1 MILTIAVRNLL
12 HRPLRSITS
21 WLLLTCAS
29 GMLALLLLVQ
39 AQAGRQF
46 EQNVA
51 GIDMVLGAKGSP
63 LQLILSSV
71 YHIDAPTGNIPLRE
85 AQPWMQH
92 PMVRAAIPLSL
103 GDSYQGFR
111 IVGTTP
117 DYIRHYGG
125 QMAQGRMFRHSME
138 AVLGSAVAARYHL
151 GIGDRFNGMHGLGAE
166 GHVHEGHP
174 YTVSGILA
182 PAGNV
187 LDQVILTSLNSVWDI
202 HDHHHQEEE
211 EHHTEAGEPASDS
224 ARQVT
229 AVLLQFR
236 NPMAQLQLPRWINT
250 HTRLQA
256 AVPAIEVN
264 RLLSLMGSGIQLL
277 RLIGWLLM
285 ALAACSIFFM
295 LLQSL
300 QERRYELALLRS
312 LGAGRARL
320 LALVLTEAALLG
332 VAGIAGGYLLSR
344 GILAALQPGLA
355 QQFHY
360 VLQHWWQPGAGE
372 AGIALL
378 VLLVCLLAALLPG
391 IRAFRLNISKTLSHA

>member
-1 MILTIAVRNLL
+1 MMTLGIAVRNLL

-21 WLLLTCAS
+21 WLLLTCAA

-39 AQAGRQF
+39 AQAARQF
-46 EQNVA
+46 EQHVA

-71 YHIDAPTGNIPLRE
+71 YHIDAPTGNISLQE

-103 GDSYQGFR
+103 GDSYHGFR

-117 DYIRHYGG
+117 AYIHHYGG
-125 QMAQGRMFRHSME
+125 HMAQGRMFRHSME
-138 AVLGSAVAARYHL
+138 AVLGSAVAERYHL
-151 GIGDRFNGMHGLGAE
+151 RIGSRFNGMHGLGAE

-187 LDQVILTSLNSVWDI
+187 LDQVILTSLSSVWDI
-202 HDHHHQEEE
+202 HAHHK
-211 EHHTEAGEPASDS
+211 EHREHREEAGEHANNST
-224 ARQVT
+224 RQVT

-277 RLIGWLLM
+277 RMIGWLLM
-285 ALAACSIFFM
+285 ALAACSIFLM

-312 LGAGRARL
+312 LGAGRVQL

-332 VAGIAGGYLLSR
+332 LAGIAGGYLLSR

-360 VLQHWWQPGAGE
+360 VLQHWWQPGPGE
-372 AGIALL
+372 GGIALL